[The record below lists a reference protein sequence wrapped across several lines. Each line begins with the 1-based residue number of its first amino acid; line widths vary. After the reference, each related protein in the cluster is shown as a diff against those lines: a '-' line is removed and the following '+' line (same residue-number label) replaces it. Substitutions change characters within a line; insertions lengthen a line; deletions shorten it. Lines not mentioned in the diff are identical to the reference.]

1 VDSPDEQAVDDP
13 ADIAEI
19 TRDSKFA
26 AEFLLSE
33 YKALRD
39 EILKKM
45 DHRTSMVVCS
55 VTVSSA
61 VLGFGID
68 RKSGSLLLVSPLVSL
83 LLGMLILFH
92 NVQIGETSEYLRQK
106 IEDRLAVNFQG
117 FSRWHG
123 SSKSDPRFRIRKGM
137 LAYHLPLILI
147 AVSPAVVAIPLALA
161 NISPF
166 ILTMP
171 VLVVDVVLLAIYAAL
186 LVKHWKSI

>member
-1 VDSPDEQAVDDP
+1 MTTSDERSTNHPPDAPPLRHEVQFAH
-13 ADIAEI
+13 EI
-19 TRDSKFA
+19 LMA
-26 AEFLLSE
+26 E
-33 YKALRD
+33 YKTLRE

-92 NVQIGETSEYLRQK
+92 NVQIGEASEHLRK
-106 IEDRLAVNFQG
+106 HYEDPIAFAHKDFTG
-117 FSRWHG
+117 WHH
-123 SSKSDPRFRIRKGM
+123 SKRDPRFRLRQRL

-147 AVSPAVVAIPLALA
+147 AIAPAVVAVPLAVA
-161 NISPF
+161 NFSP
-166 ILTMP
+166 P
-171 VLVVDVVLLAIYAAL
+171 VLTIPILAVDAALLSIYIVLLAKYWREI
-186 LVKHWKSI
+186 